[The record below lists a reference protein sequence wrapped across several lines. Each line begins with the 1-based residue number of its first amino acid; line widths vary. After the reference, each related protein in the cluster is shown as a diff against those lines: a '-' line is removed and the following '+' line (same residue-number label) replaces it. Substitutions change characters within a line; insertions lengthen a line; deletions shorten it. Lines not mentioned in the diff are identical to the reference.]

1 MKDLKSDFKA
11 KNFKSV
17 YLLHG
22 DEPYM
27 IRHYLGE
34 FTKLTTDSMMNSD
47 SFEGKDFSISSAI
60 DAAETFP
67 FLSDYRLVFIKDSG
81 LCASGR
87 KDDSEAM
94 AKYLPNVPE
103 GTIIVFSE
111 SAIDKRN
118 RLYKQ
123 ISTTGRVVECSI
135 PAESELLRW
144 LANIFK
150 KKGKEI
156 DTQTARILLATV
168 PKGMDSLYAEADKLE
183 AFLGERTKIT
193 AEDIATVCTKS
204 LEARIFD
211 LVGALCSG
219 ETENA
224 LHLYHNMLIMKE
236 QPLMMLAMMARQFR
250 LVLQCKVCSEKGV
263 RDIAGTLN
271 LRDFIVRECVK
282 QGQNFSSSRLV
293 SALTDCQDTDLRI
306 KTGLME
312 AELGVEL
319 LIVRYSICQQ
329 F

>member
-1 MKDLKSDFKA
+1 MKELKSDFKTN
-11 KNFKSV
+11 NFKPV

-27 IRHYLGE
+27 IRHYLNE
-34 FTKLTTDSMMNSD
+34 FTKLTTDPMMNSD
-47 SFEGKDFSISSAI
+47 SFEGKDFAISTAI

-81 LCASGR
+81 LCTTGR

-94 AKYLPNVPE
+94 AKYLPNIPE
-103 GTIIVFSE
+103 GTIVVFAE
-111 SAIDKRN
+111 TAIDKRN

-123 ISTTGRVVECSI
+123 VATTGRVVECSI

-156 DTQTARILLATV
+156 DPQTARVLLDTV
-168 PKGMDSLYAEADKLE
+168 PKGMDSIYAEANKLE
-183 AFLGERTKIT
+183 AFLGERIKIT
-193 AEDIATVCTKS
+193 PEDIQAVCTKS

-211 LVGALCSG
+211 LVGALCNG
-219 ETENA
+219 QIENA

-250 LVLQCKVCSEKGV
+250 LILQCKACSEKGI
-263 RDIAGTLN
+263 RDIAGKLN
-271 LRDFIVRECVK
+271 LRDFIVRECLK
-282 QGQNFSSSRLV
+282 QGQNFSISRLM
-293 SALTDCQDTDLRI
+293 SALADCQDTDLRI

-319 LIVRYSICQQ
+319 LIVRYSI
-329 F
+329 